1 MADTAKAPEIDA
13 TLVTV
18 GKPVEGGCAFTC
30 FADNPTLPTSASEA
44 LAEGFESLGD
54 LSENGFTQTTESTS
68 NDFKG
73 WHGKVLLTDVTDEKD
88 KVKLELVEVGRL
100 AAAQLRFGAANVK
113 ASAEDP
119 NTFEAIDAR
128 GIPAATVPLVIDELE
143 SNGWLRRTVYPKV
156 KVDSVDDVAHQ
167 RGSLMVY
174 GMSFTAVAGAD
185 GSTHHVYHAR
195 PKPAAGPG
203 GGDAPA
209 GPTE

>member
-1 MADTAKAPEIDA
+1 VSD
-13 TLVTV
+13 
-18 GKPVEGGCAFTC
+18 FS
-30 FADNPTLPTSASEA
+30 PTK
-44 LAEGFESLGD
+44 
-54 LSENGFTQTTESTS
+54 Q
-68 NDFKG
+68 
-73 WHGKVLLTDVTDEKD
+73 
-88 KVKLELVEVGRL
+88 
-100 AAAQLRFGAANVK
+100 QQQ
-113 ASAEDP
+113 
-119 NTFEAIDAR
+119 AIDAR